1 MVYGA
6 GPMQGVLAALQDT
19 PGSPDGWR
27 HWLEEISAACN
38 CTFAGFVR
46 WDRGDDSTLEL
57 AIGLDE
63 SLFSR
68 YHEYYAG
75 VNPWILEGRSKFADG
90 LVLPT
95 EAFVPLGRL
104 LRSEFYNDFARFC
117 DVQHGV
123 AAQIHSAGGTLHL
136 SLLRP
141 ASRGAFATPELRSVQ
156 APMPHLRAA
165 VAADR
170 YAAQLR
176 ATDIAIK
183 ESVDALPYGVIV
195 LGARPFLN
203 VRARCVLQAWPSVFS
218 IAERTLR
225 IAHPAADLALQRR
238 IAHARRGSLA
248 PDPPFVVRVK
258 GDVAYQIT
266 VIGGFGGTNWASDR
280 PPIVILKECYPAR
293 RMSTLLMNRYGLT
306 SREAELVVGLYGS
319 ERLRDV
325 ADTLHISENTARLH
339 LVRAFRKT
347 GAHSQRELLAVVR
360 SLAMR
365 E

>member
-1 MVYGA
+1 M
-6 GPMQGVLAALQDT
+6 
-19 PGSPDGWR
+19 
-27 HWLEEISAACN
+27 
-38 CTFAGFVR
+38 R
-46 WDRGDDSTLEL
+46 WSRGDDSQIALS
-57 AIGLDE
+57 IGLDE
-63 SLFSR
+63 SLLTA
-68 YHEYYAG
+68 YHQYYAS
-75 VNPWILEGRSKFADG
+75 VNPWILEGQAKFADG
-90 LVLPT
+90 LVLQT

-104 LRSEFYNDFARFC
+104 LRSEFYNDFLRFC
-117 DVQHGV
+117 DVQHGI
-123 AAQIHSAGGTLHL
+123 AAQIQSAGGTLHL

-141 ASRGAFATPELRSVQ
+141 ASRGAFTTSELRWLQ
-156 APMPHLRAA
+156 ALMPSLRAA

-183 ESVDALPYGVIV
+183 ESVDALPYGVVV

-238 IAHARRGSLA
+238 IAHARGGSLA
-248 PDPPFVVRVK
+248 PDPPFVVRVN

-280 PPIVILKECYPAR
+280 PPIVILKECHPAR
-293 RMSTLLMNRYGLT
+293 RMSTLLMDRYGLT

-325 ADTLHISENTARLH
+325 ADTLHITEKTARLH

-347 GAHSQRELLAVVR
+347 GAHSQRELVAVVQR
-360 SLAMR
+360 LAIR